1 MRWWVLVAV
10 VGVGCESSGGD
21 VTDGSSAVDAAVD
34 AVVDGWMPPA
44 DAAVDNP
51 LLPRVENTTCR
62 LPSAPP
68 LGAMELVEAF
78 PSVDVERPIWIGP
91 APGGRH
97 LYLATQGGQ
106 IRVLDPENPRET
118 EEFLDISVSRAGNEE
133 GLLGLAFHPRY
144 AENGRFYLYYSAA
157 NPRRSVV
164 SELRRGNDPFRADRA
179 TERILM
185 EVPQPFSNHNGGDL
199 RFGPDGFLYISLGDG
214 GSGGDPQNHGQRPET
229 VLGSILRIDVDHAD
243 AECGTPYGIPADNPF
258 AVGRC
263 GADQPLRGQPEVY
276 AWGLRNVWR
285 MAFDAAT
292 GELWAA
298 DVGQDA
304 WEEIDII
311 VRGGNYGWREVE
323 GERCFSRGCD
333 PSLFLPPVFAY
344 GHDQG
349 KSITGGFVY
358 RGADLPELFGA
369 YVFGDYASG
378 RIWALRRQT
387 GAPPEVTL
395 LTDTDH
401 AIASFGEDAQGEIH
415 VLLFTTARSIARL
428 RRRDNAP
435 NPDPVPATLSA
446 TGCYADTATRK
457 VAAGVIPFQPVS
469 PFWSDGVEK
478 TRFFALPAGGA
489 MTWRAEDAFEM
500 PVGTVLIKDFTV
512 PGEAA
517 PFETRLLVREAD
529 QWSGY
534 SYRWR
539 ADGTDADLLPGK
551 LETTVGQQ
559 TWLYPSR
566 AECETCHVREA
577 GGALGLSSRQLNA
590 PIDYGTGRVHQLE
603 ALVGAGYVRGL
614 PAPPRSC
621 LRWWTR
627 PMRRPTWRQGPAPGC
642 TPTAPTATDPRGA
655 WMPTSTCAPRS
666 RWKPRRS
673 AARHPATP
681 IPRIPRRRS
690 SLQEI
695 PKAACFF
702 GELQRGAAGRCRP
715 WPAMWWIRPGATCCE
730 RGLRPGPATDLQ
742 AKNAATRSHTQKP
755 ARHPVPQAARRRVVV
770 ATERVGGPPR
780 PPSFNASR
788 PTATAPNTAMTN
800 EI

>member
-1 MRWWVLVAV
+1 MRWWVLVALV
-10 VGVGCESSGGD
+10 AGCDSSGGGQVD
-21 VTDGSSAVDAAVD
+21 ASTADAVVDAA
-34 AVVDGWMPPA
+34 VDGWMPPV
-44 DAAVDNP
+44 DAAVGNP

-62 LPSAPP
+62 LPAAPP
-68 LGAMELVEAF
+68 LGGMELVEAF

-106 IRVLDPENPRET
+106 ILVLDPENPSET
-118 EEFLDISVSRAGNEE
+118 REFLSLSVSRAGNEE

-164 SELRRGNDPFRADRA
+164 SELQRSDDPFRADRG

-229 VLGSILRIDVDHAD
+229 VLGSILRIDVDHPD
-243 AECGTPYGIPADNPF
+243 AVCGTPYGIPADNPF
-258 AVGRC
+258 AQGRC

-285 MAFDAAT
+285 MAFDAGT

-323 GERCFSRGCD
+323 GDRCFSRGCD
-333 PSLFLPPVFAY
+333 PSLFLPPVHVY
-344 GHDQG
+344 GHDEGQ
-349 KSITGGFVY
+349 SITGGFVY
-358 RGADLPELFGA
+358 RGAALPELFGA

-378 RIWALRRQT
+378 RIWALRRRAD
-387 GAPPEVTL
+387 GPPEVTL
-395 LTDTDH
+395 LTDTNH
-401 AIASFGEDAQGEIH
+401 EIASFGEDADGEIH
-415 VLLFTTARSIARL
+415 VLLFTRARSIARL

-435 NPDPVPATLSA
+435 NPEPVPPTLSG
-446 TGCYADTATRK
+446 TGCYADTASRR
-457 VAAGVIPFQPVS
+457 VAPGVIPYQPVA
-469 PFWSDGVEK
+469 PFWSDGAEK
-478 TRFFALPAGGA
+478 TRFFALPAGGTL
-489 MTWRAEDAFEM
+489 TWQPDDAFEV
-500 PVGTVLIKDFTV
+500 PVGTVLIKDFTL
-512 PGEAA
+512 PGQAG
-517 PFETRLLVREAD
+517 PHETRLLVRETD

-539 ADGTDADLLPGK
+539 ADGSDADLLPGK
-551 LETTVGQQ
+551 LETTVGEQ

-577 GGALGLSSRQLNA
+577 GGALGLTSRQLNSMY
-590 PIDYGTGRVHQLE
+590 DYGTGPVVQLE

-614 PAPPRSC
+614 PAAPAELPAFVSPADEAADLGARARAWLHTNCANCHRPGGRADADIDLRAEIPLEAMKLCRTAPRH
-621 LRWWTR
+621 
-627 PMRRPTWRQGPAPGC
+627 PDPTDPEAPLLAPG
-642 TPTAPTATDPRGA
+642 DPEG
-655 WMPTSTCAPRS
+655 SVLF
-666 RWKPRRS
+666 RRI
-673 AARHPATP
+673 AARGDRQMPPLA
-681 IPRIPRRRS
+681 S
-690 SLQEI
+690 YVVD
-695 PKAACFF
+695 
-702 GELQRGAAGRCRP
+702 AAGRDLLR
-715 WPAMWWIRPGATCCE
+715 AWI
-730 RGLRPGPATDLQ
+730 
-742 AKNAATRSHTQKP
+742 
-755 ARHPVPQAARRRVVV
+755 V
-770 ATERVGGPPR
+770 ANPCD
-780 PPSFNASR
+780 
-788 PTATAPNTAMTN
+788 
-800 EI
+800 